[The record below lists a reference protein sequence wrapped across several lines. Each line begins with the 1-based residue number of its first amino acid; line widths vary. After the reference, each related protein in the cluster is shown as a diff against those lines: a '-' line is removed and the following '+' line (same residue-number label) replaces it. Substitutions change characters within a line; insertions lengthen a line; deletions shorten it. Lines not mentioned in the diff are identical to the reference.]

1 LERNRILTP
10 EEELAEKLKRQR
22 LQEQSD
28 LELAKEAFGNTKKPL
43 NNCSICVLFL
53 FVLSSPIKFGVTI
66 CSTTLS
72 TMCYLIYQTEC
83 SFFRFSPSIY
93 VNIH

>member
-28 LELAKEAFGNTKKPL
+28 LELAKEAFDNTKKP
-43 NNCSICVLFL
+43 
-53 FVLSSPIKFGVTI
+53 
-66 CSTTLS
+66 
-72 TMCYLIYQTEC
+72 
-83 SFFRFSPSIY
+83 
-93 VNIH
+93 

>member
-43 NNCSICVLFL
+43 NNCFSVTLLSIIIG
-53 FVLSSPIKFGVTI
+53 PNAKGKM
-66 CSTTLS
+66 TTFKR
-72 TMCYLIYQTEC
+72 MIHMLIML
-83 SFFRFSPSIY
+83 Y
-93 VNIH
+93 VNIQSFHWFRLG